1 MELRVSI
8 FRNIW
13 LADDDIDDREV
24 FEDAVKQILP
34 STTVTTFLNGELLM
48 DALHAGQ
55 VPDILFL
62 DINMPCKD
70 GMDCL
75 KEIRAM
81 VQFSRLPIIMF
92 SSSVQ
97 PKHVESAYGFGANLY
112 YSKPTTFYELIAGL
126 SNLFRMDWTD
136 PYTITSNH
144 YINSKFVAYK
154 NHLL

>member
-1 MELRVSI
+1 MESKVSI
-8 FRNIW
+8 FKNIW

-34 STTVTTFLNGELLM
+34 STTVTTFLNGEVLM
-48 DALHAGQ
+48 AALHAGQ